1 MTRTCARPGCGHE
14 FEPRDRRSLY
24 CSEKCGHAAYRA
36 RHGED
41 VRRRQREYNM
51 RRKALRPT
59 GPRKCRGGRRERI
72 GEVRYAPYLVALL
85 EQIDDGYNGA

>member
-24 CSEKCGHAAYRA
+24 CSEKCSHTAYRA
-36 RHGED
+36 RHVED
-41 VRRRQREYNM
+41 VRRRQREYYA
-51 RRKALRPT
+51 RYKLLHPT
-59 GPRKCRGGRRERI
+59 QPRKRRGGARKRI